1 MQHTIRLGL
10 RSRAI
15 TNGPAEFQLLDIFV
29 NCDWVDT
36 RWQQYSTH
44 LHTNNT

>member
-1 MQHTIRLGL
+1 M
-10 RSRAI
+10 
-15 TNGPAEFQLLDIFV
+15 LLKHIIETSICDIFV
-29 NCDWVDT
+29 NCNWVVT